1 MPILTAV
8 ILAAFAAYA
17 AAWYVGVIQGNF
29 ALLLFLAT
37 VVTGLYWL
45 AERFI
50 FLPRRRAA
58 ADALQQQADQRRADL
73 AAQGITQVDQG
84 DLATAREVAKAIG
97 YSIGTLWL
105 PMFIAWLAKF
115 LVLRYGGMKLYRVAM
130 DFFIGLLLG
139 DFIIGCLWPVVGW
152 ILKVP
157 TYSFMQ

>member
-45 AERFI
+45 GERFV

-58 ADALQQQADQRRADL
+58 ALSRRPRARRRADGGEPRL
-73 AAQGITQVDQG
+73 GGPRAALRLD
-84 DLATAREVAKAIG
+84 AHAAR
-97 YSIGTLWL
+97 
-105 PMFIAWLAKF
+105 
-115 LVLRYGGMKLYRVAM
+115 
-130 DFFIGLLLG
+130 
-139 DFIIGCLWPVVGW
+139 
-152 ILKVP
+152 
-157 TYSFMQ
+157 